1 MSRVLLVRHGETDWN
16 RQRRIQGWAPTL
28 LNERGRE
35 QARALGSGLGDE
47 GVDSIVASDLPRAM
61 ETAEIIGRELGLTVG
76 QDWRWRER
84 DFGFCQGLD
93 YDEFDGRFPQLS
105 VNRSG
110 RDAVE
115 ARPESGETYREMF
128 QRVREA
134 WDELVAE
141 TASGE
146 TRLIITHGGPLYSL
160 IGYLKGLD
168 LVDSIVELDQDNCA
182 VNEIDLERKPTI
194 VRDNDT
200 DVWR

>member
-1 MSRVLLVRHGETDWN
+1 MSRVLLVRHGETGWN
-16 RQRRIQGWAPTL
+16 RRRRIQGWAPTL

-35 QARALGSGLGDE
+35 QASALGTGLGDE
-47 GVDSIVASDLPRAM
+47 GVDSIVASDLPRAT
-61 ETAEIIGRELGLTVG
+61 ETAERIGRELDLDVG

-93 YDEFDGRFPQLS
+93 YDEFDERFPQLS
-105 VNRSG
+105 VTRSG

-134 WDELVAE
+134 WDELVTE
-141 TASGE
+141 IDSGE
-146 TRLIITHGGPLYSL
+146 TRLIVTHGGPLYSL
-160 IGYLKGLD
+160 IGHLKGLD
-168 LVDSIVELDQDNCA
+168 LVESILEQKQDNCA
-182 VNEIDLERKPTI
+182 VNEIDVEGKPTV

-200 DVWR
+200 DIWR